1 VGFGGGRHELR
12 GGIQSPPPGKCLI
25 VRNIYEGGLPRVHTV
40 NFGSMNEADDGFA
53 SCEGG
58 APTKVQ
64 LDHSVFTKCSPRYES
79 LRLDADIA
87 RNPQQAGELGSF
99 PRPSDRYIGKLE
111 VFSPQNEYIWRAS
124 VPEQLLSPAD
134 IPGHIDHTILLGSER
149 PRTGI
154 DLHTSVLTSGRPSRL
169 VCTILKLPFRI
180 VR

>member
-1 VGFGGGRHELR
+1 MTSRPHCEFWVNERSGRWIRLHLSERQMVELYR
-12 GGIQSPPPGKCLI
+12 SCSSHKG
-25 VRNIYEGGLPRVHTV
+25 
-40 NFGSMNEADDGFA
+40 ADVAKA

-64 LDHSVFTKCSPRYES
+64 LDHSVFTNCSPKYES

-134 IPGHIDHTILLGSER
+134 IPAAHRSHNP
-149 PRTGI
+149 PRLRTTTCRDRSSHFG
-154 DLHTSVLTSGRPSRL
+154 LTGRPSRL